1 MIPNNIEN
9 NHIKVAATLQE
20 LVLDCE
26 RHKQSTKNNHMDDI
40 LELIEAMIA
49 KKQIAT
55 KSNL

>member
-1 MIPNNIEN
+1 MS
-9 NHIKVAATLQE
+9 IKIAATLQE

-26 RHKQSTKNNHMDDI
+26 RHRQSTKYNHLDDI

-55 KSNL
+55 ESNL